1 MLLVDDDQPDAGPAE
16 RRPPTAGPTQTRA
29 SPARSRAHSSWRSP
43 APSRECRT
51 ATVSPKRSTKRET
64 ICGVSPISGTST
76 IALSPRSSARATAR
90 R

>member
-1 MLLVDDDQPDAGPAE
+1 MGAKTAERGPDADP
-16 RRPPTAGPTQTRA
+16 RL
-29 SPARSRAHSSWRSP
+29 PARRRSHSSWRSP

-51 ATVSPKRSTKRET
+51 ATVSPKRATKRPT

-76 IALSPRSSARATAR
+76 MTVRPRASTSSAPR